1 MSVEASRCLRVKRR
15 TSRSVRP
22 PTSLT
27 NVLGVVI
34 DTASDPNCLPPLL
47 VGAASAGAIGGLLPA
62 AATSLAF
69 LS

>member
-1 MSVEASRCLRVKRR
+1 MGLELPNPVLTPEAFAANV
-15 TSRSVRP
+15 
-22 PTSLT
+22 T
-27 NVLGVVI
+27 NELGVVT